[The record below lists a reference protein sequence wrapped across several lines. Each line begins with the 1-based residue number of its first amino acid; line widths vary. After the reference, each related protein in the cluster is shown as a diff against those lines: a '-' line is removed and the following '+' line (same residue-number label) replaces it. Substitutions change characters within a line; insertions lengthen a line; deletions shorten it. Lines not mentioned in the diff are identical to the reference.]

1 MILTASPGAALG
13 ELHAATTVSSASVH
27 PLASATEAK
36 LVVLF
41 SLSQA
46 QPAPS
51 LLPQAETTVHLECS
65 IERTTGGG
73 LISGGGQPIWSRRWS
88 ASVAPGVSVANIT
101 FVAAPTTAPEPWELG
116 PPTLYNVSCAVGATG
131 GAAVVQSSAR
141 FGFRNFSAAAGRFEL
156 NGRPIFLRGN
166 SVNPPGRSLAEQL
179 SETKQFAL
187 QYLRY
192 LKTASR
198 INAVRIGDGPSASNS
213 NWYDAADE
221 IGMLIYAGPY
231 GNPSCHGCSAKPAAR
246 PPPAGALQELVASYS
261 SILLRASSHPSHVIL
276 ILTNEADIA
285 TTNGHWG
292 PSPFAHAYAAL
303 LRSAVDRLRVLQPNV
318 AYLGDA
324 GFGEG
329 LAGDIFDDHTYYGWY
344 KGDVTDY
351 YRYQSPLSDQ
361 PITFTECVGNYV
373 TAGGNLDVGGK
384 NYAWSLKWTGHSDI
398 TRGGVGAKHAA
409 FVGKHSIEIVRRFRA
424 RNPNLG

>member
-1 MILTASPGAALG
+1 MMSTTSPGAALG
-13 ELHAATTVSSASVH
+13 ELQAATTVSSASVH

-41 SLSQA
+41 ALSQA
-46 QPAPS
+46 QPGPS
-51 LLPQAETTVHLECS
+51 LLTETTVHFECS
-65 IERTTGGG
+65 IDRATGGG
-73 LISGGGQPIWSRRWS
+73 LISGGQPIWSGRWS
-88 ASVAPGVSVANIT
+88 ASVAPGVSETNST
-101 FVAAPTTAPEPWELG
+101 FVATPTTAPEAWELES
-116 PPTLYNVSCAVGATG
+116 PTLYNVSCAVGAGG
-131 GAAVVQSSAR
+131 GAHTSAR

-166 SVNPPGRSLAEQL
+166 SINPPGRSLPERL

-187 QYLRY
+187 EYLRY
-192 LKTASR
+192 LKNSAH
-198 INAVRIGDGPSASNS
+198 INAVRIGDGPSPSNS

-261 SILLRASSHPSHVIL
+261 SILLRASSHPCHVIL
-276 ILTNEADIA
+276 ILTNEVDIA
-285 TTNGHWG
+285 TTDGHWG

-303 LRSAVDRLRVLQPNV
+303 LRSAVAQLRVLQPNV

-351 YRYQSPLSDQ
+351 YRYRSPLSDQ

-398 TRGGVGAKHAA
+398 TSGGLGAKHAA